1 MLTYFPSP
9 LQGNLMEPFK
19 YSMSR
24 DFRIDSQAVGNILE
38 EDEVSSDEDEEEEE
52 CGPSSAKRPKKN

>member
-1 MLTYFPSP
+1 
-9 LQGNLMEPFK
+9 MEPFK

-38 EDEVSSDEDEEEEE
+38 EDEVSSDEDEEEEG
-52 CGPSSAKRPKKN
+52 CGPPSAKRPKKN

>member
-1 MLTYFPSP
+1 
-9 LQGNLMEPFK
+9 MEPFK